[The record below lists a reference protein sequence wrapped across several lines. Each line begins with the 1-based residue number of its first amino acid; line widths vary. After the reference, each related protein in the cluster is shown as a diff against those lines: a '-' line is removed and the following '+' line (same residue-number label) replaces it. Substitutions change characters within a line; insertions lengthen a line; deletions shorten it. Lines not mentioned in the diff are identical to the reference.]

1 MEFHYKFSCSGS
13 LLLRMLKGLNLRSQA
28 VTILKNV
35 DILQI
40 KLQIIA
46 NKIQCKEIS
55 HYLCKIIIHSERS
68 NRILEELNWR

>member
-1 MEFHYKFSCSGS
+1 MLTDRENLIMEFHYKFGCSGS
-13 LLLRMLKGLNLRSQA
+13 ILLKMLKGLNLRSQA

-46 NKIQCKEIS
+46 NKNPVQG
-55 HYLCKIIIHSERS
+55 
-68 NRILEELNWR
+68 N